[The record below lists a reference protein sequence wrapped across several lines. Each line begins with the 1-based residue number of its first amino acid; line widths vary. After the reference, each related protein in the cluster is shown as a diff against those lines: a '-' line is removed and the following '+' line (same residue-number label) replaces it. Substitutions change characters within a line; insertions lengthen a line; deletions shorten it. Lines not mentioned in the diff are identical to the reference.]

1 MYRGPY
7 PSWRRTLA
15 GFVVAPLVA
24 VLPLI
29 LINLDGRMSTMV
41 MATLFGAGFGWAH
54 ALVSGLPLFLWLRRR
69 RVAPTFLNCVY
80 GGGAAAALPSLL
92 ATPWLGGVVVL
103 VITFAIP
110 LGAVGGAVFWLVACL
125 GTQAPHLVAADVAEG

>member
-1 MYRGPY
+1 MGPY

-29 LINLDGRMSTMV
+29 LINLDGRISNMV
-41 MATLFGAGFGWAH
+41 MAMLFGAGFAWAH

-69 RVAPTFLNCVY
+69 RVAPTFLNCVL
-80 GGGAAAALPSLL
+80 GGAGSAALPWLL
-92 ATPWLGGVVVL
+92 AAPWLGGAVLL
-103 VITFAIP
+103 VIILALPF
-110 LGAVGGAVFWLVACL
+110 GAVGGGVFWLVACR
-125 GTQAPHLVAADVAEG
+125 GTPGLPLVAADVAEG